1 MPPLPSRQHSYLSS
15 GTTSNTTSNRSHTSR
30 PLPPLPSTAVEL
42 DVPTLYPRRRA
53 ESQATSVKHSR
64 SFSHPFPSFFGGG
77 SKKSERRNLKNRVNV
92 DSTDD
97 DDSIGDGRSNHTS
110 NVPSRNPS
118 VNASGES
125 MTGRCMACDST
136 VRWPR
141 DLKVF
146 RCTICLT
153 VNDLEP
159 NQEASQPPLGTN
171 QTYTHAQFAVHRKRT
186 CRLSYRSVGQWLICG
201 SRSSVFRTD
210 PSYGGALPAS
220 IFGCAS
226 GRILYNRTRWST
238 SKLKTFAPSQVSS
251 WRSPV

>member
-1 MPPLPSRQHSYLSS
+1 MPPMPSRQHSYLSS

-53 ESQATSVKHSR
+53 EPQATSVKHSR

-77 SKKSERRNLKNRVNV
+77 SKKSERRNVKNRVSV
-92 DSTDD
+92 DSTDE

-118 VNASGES
+118 VNASGDS
-125 MTGRCMACDST
+125 MTGRCMTCDST

-159 NQEASQPPLGTN
+159 NQEASQQPLGTN
-171 QTYTHAQFAVHRKRT
+171 QAYTHAQFAVQRKRM
-186 CRLSYRSVGQWLICG
+186 CRVWYCCGWQWLICG
-201 SRSSVFRTD
+201 SRSSVSRTD
-210 PSYGGALPAS
+210 PSYG
-220 IFGCAS
+220 
-226 GRILYNRTRWST
+226 
-238 SKLKTFAPSQVSS
+238 
-251 WRSPV
+251 